1 MRRRI
6 SGPELLRI
14 GRLEARR
21 ITINGAALL
30 TYAGELANLPK
41 NALLDVR
48 KMCAFAC
55 EFETPIASHVE
66 RMLERLDEKL
76 DEIAL
81 PFK

>member
-48 KMCAFAC
+48 ENVCLCLRARDPDRVSRGTDVGTA
-55 EFETPIASHVE
+55 
-66 RMLERLDEKL
+66 R
-76 DEIAL
+76 
-81 PFK
+81 